1 MEECVDRVF
10 NIIGT
15 TESGITHNRRA
26 AARLI
31 STLLASLIRLTTT
44 IRTVPGVFRRELMAQ
59 LVGDIVD
66 IEKIVLRTTRP
77 CNPLGLSALA
87 TDDAQTSQS
96 TRARA

>member
-1 MEECVDRVF
+1 MEECVDRIC

-31 STLLASLIRLTTT
+31 STLLASLIRPTTT

-66 IEKIVLRTTRP
+66 IEKIVLRTTRAR
-77 CNPLGLSALA
+77 NPLGLSALA